1 MVKSGVMNAFDYFF
15 EHTARLEKPFLVG
28 KEEISYNDLY
38 RSCITL
44 ADWIR
49 EKAGKD
55 QHIMLLSVNN
65 LFFLKTYLAIIK
77 SGNICIPL
85 DPSIEKDN
93 FRYIHDLTQP
103 RLIFLTPDVEKRL
116 EFSSSAISVLP
127 DSEALEVKT
136 QEASGPAVY
145 EGKSI
150 AGAESELHRGRI
162 LAKSG
167 LDVLKGKASAVSEP
181 EEGFDRERCAEIIF
195 TSGSTG
201 KPKGV
206 MISHKNLIANTSSI
220 VEYLQLTP
228 DDRMLV
234 VLPFYYCYGLSLLHT
249 HLRVGGSIV
258 FNNSFIFL
266 GGVLKSLI
274 DYKCT
279 GFAGVPSHFQILLRK
294 SDSFKQTKFS
304 DLRYV
309 TQAGGKLAPIFI
321 DEFREAHPEVR
332 FVVMYGQTEATAR
345 LSWLP
350 PEVYERRKGSMGK
363 GIPGVELRVVNEK
376 GKLIKPGETGEV
388 IARGDNIMMGYFAD
402 EEGTKNA
409 IRSGW
414 LYTGD
419 LGTVDED
426 SYIYLTARSKE
437 IIKVRGKRISPKEIE
452 AVILVIPEVIDCTIA
467 GVEDEIEGEML
478 KAVVTLRK
486 GSVGFITQD
495 LIIHHCSQHLA
506 SFKIP
511 QSFEFIDD
519 LAISPTGKKIKKV

>member
-1 MVKSGVMNAFDYFF
+1 MNAIDYFF
-15 EHTARLEKPFLVG
+15 GNTYRLDKPFLVG
-28 KEEISYNDLY
+28 REEISYRDLY
-38 RSCITL
+38 MSYNHL
-44 ADWIR
+44 ARWIN
-49 EKAGKD
+49 EMVGTDK
-55 QHIMLLSVNN
+55 HIILLSVNN
-65 LFFLKTYLAIIK
+65 LFFVKMYLAIIK

-85 DPSIEKDN
+85 DPGIEKEN
-93 FRYIHDLTQP
+93 YRYIHELTEP
-103 RLIFLTPDVEKRL
+103 KLIFLTREVEKRL
-116 EFSSSAISVLP
+116 ELNSDQAWYPDTLPSSAENYTDEIP
-127 DSEALEVKT
+127 GSE
-136 QEASGPAVY
+136 
-145 EGKSI
+145 
-150 AGAESELHRGRI
+150 
-162 LAKSG
+162 
-167 LDVLKGKASAVSEP
+167 
-181 EEGFDRERCAEIIF
+181 FDRERCAEIIF

-220 VEYLQLTP
+220 VEYLQLTS

-294 SDSFKQTKFS
+294 SDSFKQTSFP
-304 DLRYV
+304 DLKYV
-309 TQAGGKLAPIFI
+309 TQAGGKLAPVFI
-321 DEFREAHPEVR
+321 DEFRQAHPEVR
-332 FVVMYGQTEATAR
+332 FIVMYGQTEATAR

-350 PEVYERRKGSMGK
+350 PEVYDRRKGSMGR
-363 GIPGVELRVVNEK
+363 GIPGVELKVVNEK
-376 GKLIKPGETGEV
+376 GELIRPGETGEV

-409 IRSGW
+409 IRNGW

-426 SYIYLTARSKE
+426 GYIYLTARSKE

-452 AVILVIPEVIDCTIA
+452 AVILALPEVIDCTIE

-478 KAVVTLRK
+478 KATVTVRK
-486 GSVGFITQD
+486 ENAEAMTRER
-495 LIIHHCSQHLA
+495 LIQHCSQHLA
-506 SFKIP
+506 LFKVP
-511 QSFEFIDD
+511 QVYEFRDS
-519 LAISPTGKKIKKV
+519 LTISATGKKIKKT

>member
-1 MVKSGVMNAFDYFF
+1 MNAFDYFF
-15 EHTARLEKPFLVG
+15 ENTSNLEKSFLVG
-28 KEEISYNDLY
+28 REEITYKNLY
-38 RSCITL
+38 SSCISL
-44 ADWIR
+44 SGWIK
-49 EKAGKD
+49 EKAGTD
-55 QHIMLLSVNN
+55 QHIFLLSANN
-65 LFFLKTYLAIIK
+65 VFFLKAYLAIIK

-93 FRYIHDLTQP
+93 FRYIHELTQP
-103 RLIFLTPDVEKRL
+103 KLIFLTPDVERKL
-116 EFSSSAISVLP
+116 ELGTSASNVLP
-127 DSEALEVKT
+127 GSEAFEDKALAEGGLEK
-136 QEASGPAVY
+136 E
-145 EGKSI
+145 
-150 AGAESELHRGRI
+150 
-162 LAKSG
+162 
-167 LDVLKGKASAVSEP
+167 
-181 EEGFDRERCAEIIF
+181 FDIERCAEIIF

-258 FNNSFIFL
+258 FNNAFIFL

-274 DYKCT
+274 DNKCT

-294 SDSFKQTKFS
+294 SDSFKQTKFP
-304 DLRYV
+304 DLKYV

-321 DEFREAHPEVR
+321 DEFREVHPGVR

-350 PEVYERRKGSMGK
+350 PEVYDRRKGSMGK
-363 GIPGVELRVVNEK
+363 GIPGVELRVVNEN
-376 GKLIKPGETGEV
+376 GEPINPGETGEV

-409 IRSGW
+409 IRNGW

-426 SYIYLTARSKE
+426 GYIYLTARSKE

-452 AVILVIPEVIDCTIA
+452 AVILALPEVIDCTIE
-467 GVEDEIEGEML
+467 GVEDELEGEML
-478 KAVVTLRK
+478 KATVTVRK
-486 GSVGFITQD
+486 DSIGILTKEN
-495 LIIHHCSQHLA
+495 LILHCSNHL
-506 SFKIP
+506 SLFKVP
-511 QSFEFIDD
+511 QVYEFRDD
-519 LAISPTGKKIKKV
+519 LTISPTGKKIKKV

>member
-1 MVKSGVMNAFDYFF
+1 MNAFDYFF
-15 EHTARLEKPFLVG
+15 ENTSGLDKTFLVG
-28 KEEISYNDLY
+28 REEITYKDLY
-38 RSCITL
+38 TSCISQSN
-44 ADWIR
+44 WIR
-49 EKAGKD
+49 EKVGTN
-55 QHIMLLSVNN
+55 QHMFLLSVNN

-85 DPSIEKDN
+85 DPNIEKEN
-93 FRYIHDLTQP
+93 FRYIHELTQP
-103 RLIFLTPDVEKRL
+103 KLIFLTPDVEKRL
-116 EFSSSAISVLP
+116 ELSSSANNVLP
-127 DSEALEVKT
+127 GSEAF
-136 QEASGPAVY
+136 
-145 EGKSI
+145 
-150 AGAESELHRGRI
+150 ESKI
-162 LAKSG
+162 LAVSG
-167 LDVLKGKASAVSEP
+167 FEKY
-181 EEGFDRERCAEIIF
+181 FDKERCAEIIF

-258 FNNSFIFL
+258 FNNAFIFL

-294 SDSFKQTKFS
+294 SDSFKQTKFP
-304 DLRYV
+304 DLKYV

-350 PEVYERRKGSMGK
+350 PEIYERRKGSMGK

-376 GKLIKPGETGEV
+376 GEPIKPGEIGEV
-388 IARGDNIMMGYFAD
+388 IARGDNIMMGYIAD

-419 LGTVDED
+419 LGTVDDD

-452 AVILVIPEVIDCTIA
+452 AVILALPEVIDCTIE
-467 GVEDEIEGEML
+467 GVEDEIEGEIL
-478 KAVVTLRK
+478 KASITIRKDSIGLVTKDR
-486 GSVGFITQD
+486 
-495 LIIHHCSQHLA
+495 LIKHCTNQLA
-506 SFKIP
+506 LYKVP
-511 QSFEFIDD
+511 QIYEFNHDFT
-519 LAISPTGKKIKKV
+519 ISPTGKKIKRVV